1 MASTRKQTKLI
12 RKRKS
17 GKAGNARKAKI
28 RNNGTTVPAS
38 VLFGDEEK

>member
-17 GKAGNARKAKI
+17 AKAGAQRKAKV
-28 RNNGTTVPAS
+28 RNNGTTPTAAE
-38 VLFGDEEK
+38 LFGDED